1 MQPGFIML
9 TSMCAFSTGTI
20 LLATNPIGRSYWCQ
34 FFVATIVIP
43 WGMVSLS
50 RLLSTS
56 LSTQQL
62 IIPQDMSFP
71 SSVIIL
77 SNHMPPEEQG
87 VAASLVN
94 TVINYSISIGL
105 GMAGTVE
112 SQVNKGGKDTLAG
125 YRGAWYLGIGLD
137 CLGICLACCL
147 IVSWR
152 ATIKAREK
160 AELASIHPEKEEA

>member
-1 MQPGFIML
+1 M
-9 TSMCAFSTGTI
+9 I
-20 LLATNPIGRSYWCQ
+20 L
-34 FFVATIVIP
+34 
-43 WGMVSLS
+43 
-50 RLLSTS
+50 
-56 LSTQQL
+56 
-62 IIPQDMSFP
+62 QDMSFP

-112 SQVNKGGKDTLAG
+112 SHVNKGGKDMLAG

-137 CLGICLACCL
+137 GLGICLALCL
-147 IVSWR
+147 ILSWR
-152 ATIKAREK
+152 ATAKSKEK
-160 AELASIHPEKEEA
+160 AELAASQPEKEEA